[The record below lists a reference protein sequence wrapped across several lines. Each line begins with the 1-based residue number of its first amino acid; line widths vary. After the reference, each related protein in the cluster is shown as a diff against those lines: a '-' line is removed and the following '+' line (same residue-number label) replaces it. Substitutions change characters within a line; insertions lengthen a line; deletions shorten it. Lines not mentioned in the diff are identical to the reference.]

1 MRYDAII
8 MRRNLFHILLAT
20 ALAAALTGCRDRST
34 PTPGSQPAESDE
46 VDRIESHGDEA
57 PEVIFPA
64 ALRTDDPSLNRF
76 IDDVLGFCAKG
87 DYGMYRLAVGSQYEP
102 LPRKSFERAW
112 HAVKEVRVRK
122 VIRVHDPT
130 TRAAGSA
137 PAETREELRNP
148 IYCVHGTIVLRDNQ
162 RPRPVREVVVLV
174 IKENGEWKLGP
185 PAPPAI
191 KQRIMGTDAP
201 AGDLVNPAMFDRPA
215 LEPSSAPAQP

>member
-1 MRYDAII
+1 
-8 MRRNLFHILLAT
+8 MRRNLFHIVLAT
-20 ALAAALTGCRDRST
+20 AIAAVLTGCRDRST
-34 PTPGSQPAESDE
+34 PPPGSQPAESDE
-46 VDRIESHGDEA
+46 VDRIEPHGDEA

-76 IDDVLGFCAKG
+76 IDDVLGFCARG

-122 VIRVHDPT
+122 VIRVHEPA
-130 TRAAGSA
+130 TRMAGSA
-137 PAETREELRNP
+137 PAEAREELRNP
-148 IYCVHGTIVLRDNQ
+148 IYCVHGTILLRDNQ

-215 LEPSSAPAQP
+215 PEPSTAP